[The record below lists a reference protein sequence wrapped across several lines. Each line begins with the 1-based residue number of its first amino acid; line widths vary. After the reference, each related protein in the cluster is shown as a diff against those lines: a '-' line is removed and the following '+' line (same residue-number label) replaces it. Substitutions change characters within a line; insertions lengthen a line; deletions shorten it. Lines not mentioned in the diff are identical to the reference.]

1 MALHQLFTLAFALH
15 LEPLPTLDY
24 ATVPYVRD
32 RERSTD
38 SLEEPEE
45 LRVGANTKL
54 EPIHSH
60 HLPHS
65 VNTLSFLL
73 NHTRAI
79 DAIEPFSKLIGL
91 LDEADDDPEFR
102 NLREFFDARYAEDG
116 TLVGA
121 EKEPRRRMR
130 SISRAASTKQQGR
143 RSSQATEGRKPSFA
157 ASLGGASALKL
168 NWLRRNNN
176 SENQPHEGSDDED
189 SHSRVSSSGK
199 TANPAP
205 PSAPY
210 IRLSK
215 RALSSSP
222 SSTHSSSS
230 HHRYADHECTTLVTF
245 RVRLDLH
252 TIGLAPPPPKLRIHR
267 QQDTFGTSL
276 GRTGSGRSATSSDW
290 RRRRPR
296 NSSLS
301 SGGAALRPVASP
313 DSMASFGAMSAIANG
328 DPEHPAGPGK
338 LTVDT
343 SAVNGASTYNAVS
356 NSRMTS
362 SGETPSLTASGETHL
377 PSITEG
383 AISVPS
389 QPSSPN
395 SIGGKPSRR
404 PSMMSKLLDFGRKK
418 SFLDRP
424 ASEAQDSRSALPGPA
439 HGEVTTPS
447 ASTHRA
453 SFLSGVRHHLGNGTA
468 CNEEALDLDED
479 DDDGALHARMMQQLQ
494 KGGSKHGR
502 RRSSAGS
509 SGKNYASSR
518 STNHDLRPVQEDG
531 QLDLTMI
538 SSRSSVGT
546 TFSEQG
552 IPEGSIGGKVWSA
565 QGASVAASNR
575 RPAAVMD
582 GQDFLTL
589 FRAASSLGLQSIQDS
604 LGGDEK
610 NATLN
615 GNGDGG
621 DVTTPGQESVRSAK
635 ESSAYDT
642 VGADTPS
649 VRTPKV
655 QPKTSSLPA
664 MPGRSIGSLDLDR
677 SPNSRCSTSNPIDAS
692 FQLGASLAK
701 KKGGE
706 DDEAWWPCGDVDPLP
721 VSIASALGQ
730 ALGWE
735 GIMHLCYGKGS
746 RAASKGNFLALGKA
760 AALDQANKVQER
772 SVLAWRTGVA
782 SAGTS
787 PPKGDAIPSLDDL
800 TASDA
805 ANLASSVTQKLN
817 LHPANSNVDTATN
830 ASILERLHEK
840 APQRS
845 ATMPQDLP
853 WPPGDSNGNGQ
864 TAGYNGA
871 STAWDQASLLFGSKV
886 NHARTWQHWHALFK
900 SIKGWI
906 DEYEKTRVRNAL
918 AREIGLDRPVETAAN
933 VGGADQDEASSI
945 TLSAP
950 VNMDVGSPDAQ
961 VPLTFGSPPTASTE
975 VLKVARDKVDA
986 STLSRVLATSLS
998 ISPCVLADA
1007 TNRAHGFRRRVGVP
1021 EGLPLGPEDEEA
1033 IDYTWSRKKLSVEHF
1048 ATALT
1053 IGCDSTLH
1061 FFSQLSTSNWPH
1073 RSAWELDYLEM
1084 CVFKSPLVADR
1095 FPPPGEAVVP
1105 ASQSYRP
1112 AQNARDR
1119 SRVCPN
1125 PDQAGAWNPDVWKR
1139 WLISIQEG
1147 DIIVPAVAWQAWWT
1161 LISVLNGA
1169 DRTGRSYDLQLKA
1182 LEEPFDALTDLN
1194 AVYL

>member
-24 ATVPYVRD
+24 AAVPYVRD
-32 RERSTD
+32 ADRSTD
-38 SLEEPEE
+38 SLEEPEK

-54 EPIHSH
+54 EPIHTRH
-60 HLPHS
+60 FPHS
-65 VNTLSFLL
+65 VDTLSFLL

-79 DAIEPFSKLIGL
+79 DAVEPFSKLIGL

-102 NLREFFDARYAEDG
+102 NLREFFDARYTEDG
-116 TLVGA
+116 MLVGA
-121 EKEPRRRMR
+121 DKEPRRRMR
-130 SISRAASTKQQGR
+130 SVSRAASTKQSGR
-143 RSSQATEGRKPSFA
+143 RSSQATEGQGRKSSFA

-176 SENQPHEGSDDED
+176 SDNPQHEGSDDED
-189 SHSRVSSSGK
+189 SHSRVSSSGH

-215 RALSSSP
+215 RPMSSSL

-230 HHRYADHECTTLVTF
+230 HHRYGDHESTSLVTF

-252 TIGLAPPPPKLRIHR
+252 TVGLAPPPPKLRSHR
-267 QQDTFGTSL
+267 QPDVSGTNL
-276 GRTGSGRSATSSDW
+276 YRTSSGRSATSSDW

-301 SGGAALRPVASP
+301 SGGAALRPITSP
-313 DSMASFGAMSAIANG
+313 DSMASFGAMSNAANG
-328 DPEHPAGPGK
+328 DLDHPQGPGK
-338 LTVDT
+338 LTIDT
-343 SAVNGASTYNAVS
+343 SNVHAANGVS
-356 NSRMTS
+356 HTKLTPSA
-362 SGETPSLTASGETHL
+362 ETPSLTASGETNL

-383 AISVPS
+383 AVVSPD
-389 QPSSPN
+389 QPSSPTPT
-395 SIGGKPSRR
+395 GKPSRR

-424 ASEAQDSRSALPGPA
+424 AGDAHDSQPA
-439 HGEVTTPS
+439 SPAPSHGEETTPS

-453 SFLSGVRHHLGNGTA
+453 SFRSGVRHYHGNGTPS
-468 CNEEALDLDED
+468 NEEALDLDED
-479 DDDGALHARMMQQLQ
+479 DDDAALRAQMMHQSQQ
-494 KGGSKHGR
+494 GGSVRDR

-509 SGKNYASSR
+509 SGKNHASSR
-518 STNHDLRPVQEDG
+518 SGNHDLRPVQEDEH
-531 QLDLTMI
+531 DLTMV

-546 TFSEQG
+546 SYSEHD
-552 IPEGSIGGKVWSA
+552 IPEESVGGNISSA
-565 QGASVAASNR
+565 RGASELKARR
-575 RPAAVMD
+575 RPAAVLN
-582 GQDFLTL
+582 GEDFLTL
-589 FRAASSLGLQSIQDS
+589 FRAASSLGLQSIQDP
-604 LGGDEK
+604 LDREDL
-610 NATLN
+610 NAALN
-615 GNGDGG
+615 ADGEGG
-621 DVTTPGQESVRSAK
+621 DVTTPGQESVRFAK
-635 ESSAYDT
+635 QSSAHGT
-642 VGADTPS
+642 VSTDTPS
-649 VRTPKV
+649 VRTPNV

-664 MPGRSIGSLDLDR
+664 TPGRSIRSLDLDR
-677 SPNSRCSTSNPIDAS
+677 SPNPRTSASNPIDAS
-692 FQLGASLAK
+692 FKLGASLAQN
-701 KKGGE
+701 KGGE
-706 DDEAWWPCGDVDPLP
+706 DEEAWWPCGDVDPLP
-721 VSIASALGQ
+721 ISIASALGQ

-735 GIMHLCYGKGS
+735 GIMHLCYGRGS
-746 RAASKGNFLALGKA
+746 RAASEGNYVALGKA

-787 PPKGDAIPSLDDL
+787 PPKADAIPSPQDL
-800 TASDA
+800 GPEDTASFA
-805 ANLASSVTQKLN
+805 GSLTQKLH
-817 LHPANSNVDTATN
+817 LDPAASNVDPATTS
-830 ASILERLHEK
+830 SILERLHGK

-845 ATMPQDLP
+845 ATVPQAQDVP
-853 WPPGDSNGNGQ
+853 SGDSQATGLADW
-864 TAGYNGA
+864 T
-871 STAWDQASLLFGSKV
+871 QASLLFGSKV
-886 NHARTWQHWHALFK
+886 NHARTWEHWQALFK

-906 DEYEKTRVRNAL
+906 DEYEKTRVRNGL
-918 AREIGLDRPVETAAN
+918 AREIGLDRPVDTASN
-933 VGGADQDEASSI
+933 VGGQEKEDVSSI

-950 VNMDVGSPDAQ
+950 TNIDIASPDTQ
-961 VPLTFGSPPTASTE
+961 VPLIVGSPPTASTE
-975 VLKVARDKVDA
+975 VLKMPRDKVDA
-986 STLSRVLATSLS
+986 ATLSRVLGTSLS

-1007 TNRAHGFRRRVGVP
+1007 TNRAHGFRRRAGIP
-1021 EGLPLGPEDEEA
+1021 EGLPLGPEDEET

-1053 IGCDSTLH
+1053 IGCDSALH
-1061 FFSQLSTSNWPH
+1061 YFGQLSASNWPH

-1084 CVFKSPLVADR
+1084 CVFKTPLVADR

-1112 AQNARDR
+1112 AEGAKDR

-1125 PDQAGAWNPDVWKR
+1125 PDEAGAWNPDTWKR

-1169 DRTGRSYDLQLKA
+1169 DRTGRSYDLQVKA
-1182 LEEPFDALTDLN
+1182 EEEPFDALTDLN

>member
-1 MALHQLFTLAFALH
+1 MALHQLFTLAFALQ

-24 ATVPYVRD
+24 AAVPYVRD
-32 RERSTD
+32 PTRSTD
-38 SLEEPEE
+38 SLEDPEK

-54 EPIHSH
+54 EPIHTR

-65 VNTLSFLL
+65 VDTLSFLL

-79 DAIEPFSKLIGL
+79 DAVEPFSKLIGL

-121 EKEPRRRMR
+121 DKEPHRRMR
-130 SISRAASTKQQGR
+130 SISRAASTKQPGR
-143 RSSQATEGRKPSFA
+143 RSSQATEGRKSSFA

-176 SENQPHEGSDDED
+176 SENQQHEGSDDED
-189 SHSRVSSSGK
+189 SHSRVSSSGH
-199 TANPAP
+199 TANAAP
-205 PSAPY
+205 PAAPY

-215 RALSSSP
+215 RPLSSSP
-222 SSTHSSSS
+222 SSSHSSSS
-230 HHRYADHECTTLVTF
+230 LHRYADHESTSLVTF
-245 RVRLDLH
+245 PVRLDLH
-252 TIGLAPPPPKLRIHR
+252 TVGLAPPPPKLRSHR
-267 QQDTFGTSL
+267 QPEASGTSL
-276 GRTGSGRSATSSDW
+276 HRTSSGRSATSSDW

-301 SGGAALRPVASP
+301 SGGAALRPVTSP
-313 DSMASFGAMSAIANG
+313 DSMASFGAMSIAANG
-328 DPEHPAGPGK
+328 DAEHPAGPGR
-338 LTVDT
+338 LTIDT
-343 SAVNGASTYNAVS
+343 SAIHGASGSNGASHTKL
-356 NSRMTS
+356 
-362 SGETPSLTASGETHL
+362 TPSAETSTHIASVETNL

-383 AISVPS
+383 AVTSPD
-389 QPSSPN
+389 QPSSPTPT
-395 SIGGKPSRR
+395 GKPSRR
-404 PSMMSKLLDFGRKK
+404 PSMMSKLLEFGRKK

-424 ASEAQDSRSALPGPA
+424 AGDALDSRSASPA
-439 HGEVTTPS
+439 PSHGEETTPS

-453 SFLSGVRHHLGNGTA
+453 SFCSGLRHHIGDGTPS
-468 CNEEALDLDED
+468 NEEALDLDDD
-479 DDDGALHARMMQQLQ
+479 DDDGNLRAQMMHQSQE
-494 KGGSKHGR
+494 GGSTQGR

-509 SGKNYASSR
+509 SGKNHASSR
-518 STNHDLRPVQEDG
+518 SAHHDLRPVQEDG
-531 QLDLTMI
+531 QLDLTVV

-546 TFSEQG
+546 SHSEHG
-552 IPEGSIGGKVWSA
+552 IPEESIGGNVSLA
-565 QGASVAASNR
+565 QGASAPASRR

-589 FRAASSLGLQSIQDS
+589 FRAASSLGLQSIQHVLDR
-604 LGGDEK
+604 DDQ
-610 NATLN
+610 NAALD
-615 GNGDGG
+615 GIGDGG
-621 DVTTPGQESVRSAK
+621 DVTTPGQESVRSARQ
-635 ESSAYDT
+635 SSAHDT
-642 VGADTPS
+642 VGTDTPS

-655 QPKTSSLPA
+655 QPKISSLPA
-664 MPGRSIGSLDLDR
+664 TPGRSIRSLDLDR
-677 SPNSRCSTSNPIDAS
+677 SPNPKSSASNPIDAS
-692 FQLGASLAK
+692 FKLGASLAQK
-701 KKGGE
+701 NGGE
-706 DDEAWWPCGDVDPLP
+706 DEEAWWPCGDVDPLP

-746 RAASKGNFLALGKA
+746 RAASEGNYVALGKA

-787 PPKGDAIPSLDDL
+787 PPKADAIPSLQDL
-800 TASDA
+800 PSNDA
-805 ANLASSVTQKLN
+805 ANLAGSVTQRFN
-817 LHPANSNVDTATN
+817 LDLANPDLDTATN
-830 ASILERLHEK
+830 SSILERLHGK

-845 ATMPQDLP
+845 ATVPPAQDVPSGEPQ
-853 WPPGDSNGNGQ
+853 GNSKAVGP
-864 TAGYNGA
+864 NGA
-871 STAWDQASLLFGSKV
+871 STSWTQASLLFGSKV
-886 NHARTWQHWHALFK
+886 NHSRTWGHWQTLFK

-906 DEYEKTRVRNAL
+906 DEYEKTRVRNGL
-918 AREIGLDRPVETAAN
+918 AREIGLDRPVDSATS
-933 VGGADQDEASSI
+933 VGGPDKDDVSSI

-950 VNMDVGSPDAQ
+950 INIDIGSPDTQ

-986 STLSRVLATSLS
+986 RTLSRVLGTSLS

-1007 TNRAHGFRRRVGVP
+1007 TNRAHGFRRRAGVP
-1021 EGLPLGPEDEEA
+1021 EGLPLGPEDEET
-1033 IDYTWSRKKLSVEHF
+1033 IEYTWSRKKLSVEHF

-1061 FFSQLSTSNWPH
+1061 YFGQLSASNWPH

-1112 AQNARDR
+1112 AEGARDR

-1125 PDQAGAWNPDVWKR
+1125 PDEAGAWNPDTWKR
-1139 WLISIQEG
+1139 WLVSIQEG

-1169 DRTGRSYDLQLKA
+1169 DRTGRSYDLQVKA